1 MDALNDV
8 TGLVP
13 VVGLILGKCQP
24 VCGRWVAGLELA
36 PRSVGL
42 ELHRRVT
49 RFQSESTI
57 H

>member
-24 VCGRWVAGLELA
+24 VCGRWVAGFRTGA
-36 PRSVGL
+36 SFSGA
-42 ELHRRVT
+42 
-49 RFQSESTI
+49 
-57 H
+57 